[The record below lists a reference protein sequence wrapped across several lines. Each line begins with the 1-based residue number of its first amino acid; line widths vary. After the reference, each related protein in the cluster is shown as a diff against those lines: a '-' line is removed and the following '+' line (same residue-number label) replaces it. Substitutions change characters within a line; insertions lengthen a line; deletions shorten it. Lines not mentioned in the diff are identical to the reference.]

1 MASNK
6 KNVMFW
12 ETSVQAKESRRTP
25 SSSPCKLRNK
35 RFLSSLEQKFL
46 VSAVIS
52 SLLIVIYIEH
62 DQKLLYFRGQYF
74 ASTPVIVHSSNNSRV
89 NASTTKVEK
98 SKVDSFTYSSSCNYT
113 VPSLYP
119 WARSHNLPKYIK
131 DYLNWHVDQTS
142 SMTNAEQQKEKQAK
156 YLVVQCLKEFPRCG
170 GLSDRLRP
178 LPVYIYAAIQMKRI
192 LLFQW
197 TKPCQLEE
205 FLTPPPCGINWTVPA
220 WLHTPNLTH
229 ANIVNFGKV
238 QDAHFIARTATE
250 NFLTIKIQWPPE
262 DAYNKLISQFYNDT
276 VFTYTKVYRHLFY
289 SFFTL
294 TQPIQSVVDQQ
305 MARLGLTAG
314 SYTSIHVRARHP
326 NSGFYAMGNRHVDKA
341 IDKEGGFV
349 LPQEEGRYKKK
360 IHMTLQE
367 AFSCAYSLHSNI
379 DNTKKQVIYFAS
391 DSHHLNNYV
400 VQQTGVKLNPAYSVV
415 ALNHSVEPLHLDV
428 PDKTTRMPSDF
439 YLAFVDLWIL
449 SHSKCILY
457 GAGRFGIFASYIS
470 NNKSHDACRINYHTS
485 TSC

>member
-1 MASNK
+1 M
-6 KNVMFW
+6 
-12 ETSVQAKESRRTP
+12 
-25 SSSPCKLRNK
+25 
-35 RFLSSLEQKFL
+35 
-46 VSAVIS
+46 
-52 SLLIVIYIEH
+52 VIYIEH
-62 DQKLLYFRGQYF
+62 DQKFLYFRGQYF
-74 ASTPVIVHSSNNSRV
+74 ASTPVINSSNTGRV
-89 NASTTKVEK
+89 SASTVKAGK
-98 SKVDSFTYSSSCNYT
+98 STVDSFTFSSFCNYT

-119 WARSHNLPKYIK
+119 WAYSDNLPKYIK
-131 DYLNWHVDQTS
+131 DYLDWHVDQTNS
-142 SMTNAEQQKEKQAK
+142 ITDAERQQEKQAR

-205 FLTPPPCGINWTVPA
+205 FLTPPPCGINWTVPS
-220 WLHTPNLTH
+220 WLPTPNRTH
-229 ANIVNFGKV
+229 PNIVNFGKL
-238 QDAHFIARTATE
+238 QDALFIARTAE
-250 NFLTIKIQWPPE
+250 EKILTIKIQWPPE

-276 VFTYTKVYRHLFY
+276 VYAYTKVYRHLFH

-326 NSGFYAMGNRHVDKA
+326 NSGFYAMGNRHVDKT

-349 LPQEEGRYKKK
+349 LPQEEGIYKEK
-360 IHMTLQE
+360 IRMTLQE

-379 DNTKKQVIYFAS
+379 DDTQKKVIYFAS

-400 VQQTGVKLNPAYSVV
+400 IQQTGVKLNPTYSIV

-428 PDKTTRMPSDF
+428 PGKTIRMPSDF

-470 NNKSHDACRINYHTS
+470 TNKSHDSCRINYLTS
-485 TSC
+485 TSCISINNE